1 MRWRRHRD
9 VFGYSHVVSR
19 SARRRQAIDHAVRPA
34 AGTPSRPWT
43 WVALLLAGAFAF
55 KVALAL
61 TLAGHPLL
69 QPEGDLDAGEYWRL
83 AQRVAGGDI
92 LLRGTPFYVS
102 PLYIYWLA
110 LAQAVTHASL
120 AGVLVLQ
127 AALGTLAVWLTAR
140 TAAYWTA
147 VTEGEPGPRPE
158 VRDSRGFI
166 AAIVAGGALML
177 TGIVALQ
184 EALILQSALDPLLMG
199 AFALATT
206 RALLG
211 PTTWRWAAG
220 GAALALLATNRPNA
234 WLLALPCVAAIAW
247 LPSTPIASG
256 GPRLRTRYAGSWV
269 LGMAIVLVPFAVRT
283 GIATGEGQ
291 ILPAH
296 GGLNA
301 YIGNHPGANGTYTVV
316 EGIRPSMAGQ
326 REDTRQVAERAA
338 GHALSDAAVSWHF
351 LSGALDWWRQS
362 PVAALRLFAYK
373 AWLST
378 HAWELPVNLSYAWF
392 REQVRLLW
400 LLPLGA
406 WLLIPVGLA
415 VSVAGAAM
423 VPASD
428 LAAWRVFRWLLP
440 TYLVSVALFF
450 VVDRYRAPAL
460 VLCAIHL
467 GLLASWAIDRESR
480 TAAMRTGRA
489 RLRVALA
496 ACLAVV
502 LAVAGLVRLPFQL
515 GEAEADTQMALHAI
529 DAGHD
534 DEANRWLGRAV
545 ERHRVPG
552 VAWLRAGL
560 AWQAR
565 HDLMQAERALR
576 EAHALDRQEA
586 TVAFTLAEVLI
597 SEGKGADAV
606 PLLEQAER
614 GGVRPDRVR
623 LDLALA
629 QWQAGDQEGARTT
642 LAAGLP
648 RQALPLLRARA
659 LASIDA
665 GRPDLAA
672 WLLAE
677 HRRYVKDDAEVAEKL
692 GLMVARGG
700 DSAAAAALFEEAARL
715 DASRATARFN
725 LAVVRVQ
732 QGRRPEA
739 IDLLREALRIDP
751 TYAQAAGALRE
762 LLAAH

>member
-1 MRWRRHRD
+1 VRRRRHRD
-9 VFGYSHVVSR
+9 VFGYSHSVSR
-19 SARRRQAIDHAVRPA
+19 SARRRQASADTPRAVAPA
-34 AGTPSRPWT
+34 SSGASA
-43 WVALLLAGAFAF
+43 WVALLVAGAFAV

-83 AQRVAGGDI
+83 AQRVVLGDI

-110 LAQAVTHASL
+110 LAQAVTHASV

-127 AALGTLAVWLTAR
+127 AGLGTLAVWLAVR
-140 TAAYWTA
+140 TAATWATA
-147 VTEGEPGPRPE
+147 AAGVSRPRSL
-158 VRDSRGFI
+158 V
-166 AAIVAGGALML
+166 AAVVAGGALTL
-177 TGIVALQ
+177 TGILALQ
-184 EALILQSALDPLLMG
+184 EALILQSALDPLLMA

-206 RALLG
+206 RTWLA
-211 PTTWRWAAG
+211 PTTRRWAAS

-234 WLLALPCVAAIAW
+234 WLLALPCIAAIVL
-247 LPSTPIASG
+247 LPVKAIDSG
-256 GPRLRTRYAGSWV
+256 GPRLRVRPAGAWL
-269 LGMAIVLVPFAVRT
+269 LGMTIVLAPFTVRT
-283 GIATGEGQ
+283 LVATGEWQ

-338 GHALSDAAVSWHF
+338 GHALSDAAVSRHF
-351 LSGALDWWRQS
+351 LWGALDWWRRS
-362 PVAALRLFAYK
+362 PVAALRLLAYK
-373 AWLST
+373 TWLAT
-378 HAWELPVNLSYAWF
+378 HAWELPVNVSYSWF
-392 REQVRLLW
+392 REQVWLLR

-406 WLLIPVGLA
+406 WVLIPVGLG
-415 VSVAGAAM
+415 VSVAGIVM
-423 VPASD
+423 VPAGD
-428 LAAWRVFRWLLP
+428 LAPWRVFRWLLP

-467 GLLASWAIDRESR
+467 GLLAGWVSDRDAR
-480 TAAMRTGRA
+480 TAVMRAGGA
-489 RLRVALA
+489 KLRVALA
-496 ACLAVV
+496 AGFALV
-502 LAVAGLVRLPFQL
+502 LCAAGLIGLPFQL

-529 DAGHD
+529 AAGND
-534 DEANRWLGRAV
+534 DEAGRWLARAV
-545 ERHRVPG
+545 ARHRAPG
-552 VAWLRAGL
+552 IVWLRAGL

-565 HDLMQAERALR
+565 NDLAHAEPALR
-576 EAHALDRQEA
+576 EAYRLDRQEA
-586 TVAFTLAEVLI
+586 TVAFALAEVLI

-629 QWQAGDQEGARTT
+629 RWQAGDQAGARAT
-642 LAAGLP
+642 LAAGVPPL
-648 RQALPLLRARA
+648 ALPLLRARA
-659 LASIDA
+659 LAAVEA

-677 HRRYVKDDAEVAEKL
+677 HRRYVQDDAEVAEKL
-692 GLMVARGG
+692 GLMLARGG
-700 DSAAAAALFEEAARL
+700 DTAAAAALFEEAARL

-725 LAVVRVQ
+725 LAIARVQ
-732 QGRRPEA
+732 QGRRLEA
-739 IDLLREALRIDP
+739 IELLRAALRIDP